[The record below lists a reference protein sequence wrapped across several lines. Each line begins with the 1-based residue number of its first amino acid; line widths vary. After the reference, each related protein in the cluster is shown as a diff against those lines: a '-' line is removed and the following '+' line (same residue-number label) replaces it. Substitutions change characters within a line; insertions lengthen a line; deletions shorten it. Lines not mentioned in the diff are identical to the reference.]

1 MFNVLKMSDNYVLK
15 LSVETEAEKYLAVV
29 IPQMKL
35 NSFVCSTYLL
45 AIIFLLNDFWSICTW
60 GNISIIFQTK
70 EKILSQRISR
80 ELLTVFGK
88 IPMHEEAMKN

>member
-1 MFNVLKMSDNYVLK
+1 MFNVLKMSDIYVLK

-35 NSFVCSTYLL
+35 NSFVCATYLL

-60 GNISIIFQTK
+60 RNISIIFQTK